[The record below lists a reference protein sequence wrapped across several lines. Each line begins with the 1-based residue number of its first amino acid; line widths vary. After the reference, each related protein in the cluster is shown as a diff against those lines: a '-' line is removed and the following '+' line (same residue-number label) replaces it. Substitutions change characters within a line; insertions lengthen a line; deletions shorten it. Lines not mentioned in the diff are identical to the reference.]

1 MAYFQPKSTRLKL
14 NFDQTEVSSNNNKI
28 NSNNN
33 ETKGWRIETMIS
45 GGGAGAQHELYSRLV
60 LDKAEVNHN
69 GIYECEVVAAEPIVH
84 STNLGGSIVS
94 SHNNR
99 DTQILGDRLQKL
111 FGLVINGK

>member
-1 MAYFQPKSTRLKL
+1 
-14 NFDQTEVSSNNNKI
+14 
-28 NSNNN
+28 
-33 ETKGWRIETMIS
+33 MIS

-84 STNLGGSIVS
+84 PTNLGGSIIS
-94 SHNNR
+94 SHNNNINNQEQAVHNFGN
-99 DTQILGDRLQKL
+99 TQILGDRLQKL